1 MLRHGA
7 DGFISLPKE
16 VMLRIVIA
24 LKSPSISAGFEPTI
38 LGSNVKHDIH
48 YTTERIVHNM

>member
-7 DGFISLPKE
+7 VGFTSLPKE
-16 VMLRIVIA
+16 VMLRTVIA
-24 LKSPSISAGFEPTI
+24 LKNPSLSAGFEPTI
-38 LGSNVKHDIH
+38 LGYNVKHDIH